1 MLLDN
6 HWTADSYRHGH
17 EANVTTG
24 EMPICWLDV
33 EKAIDR
39 LFEVSTDWDRVPFSE
54 IMPLIADAR
63 GHLNE
68 TIQAYAE
75 GYNG

>member
-1 MLLDN
+1 MEN

-24 EMPICWLDV
+24 DMPICWTDV

-39 LFEVSTDWDRVPFSE
+39 FFEVSSNWDRVPFSE
-54 IMPLIADAR
+54 MRPMLASAR
-63 GHLNE
+63 AHLTQ
-68 TIQAYAE
+68 TIQEWGNHAD
-75 GYNG
+75 